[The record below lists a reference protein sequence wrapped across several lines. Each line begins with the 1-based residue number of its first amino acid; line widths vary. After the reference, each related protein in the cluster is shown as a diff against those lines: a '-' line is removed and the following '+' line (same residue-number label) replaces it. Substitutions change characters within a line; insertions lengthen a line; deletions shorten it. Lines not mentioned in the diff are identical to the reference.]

1 MRKAWLLGLAWL
13 AAACSSDT
21 ETARRGQPAPR
32 SRYFALN
39 AFLEDQAKQLNQ
51 RQPGVTK
58 QVRLRTG
65 GQETTLVRQLD
76 WNKELQIFQQAD
88 ITKPALRG
96 AYTVDSTVENGLLR
110 RRYQRRPGIEHPVRQ
125 LTVLT
130 SGPQVVAVEAV
141 ITQDNPLVYSSK
153 TVELRC
159 QNGQVASYRVNGVQK
174 LVLFDSVRYAVSS
187 RVQ

>member
-1 MRKAWLLGLAWL
+1 MRKAWLLGLVWL
-13 AAACSSDT
+13 AAACSSDMGT
-21 ETARRGQPAPR
+21 TPGQPAPR

-39 AFLEDQAKQLNQ
+39 SFLEEQAKQLNQ

-65 GQETTLVRQLD
+65 GQETTQVKQLD
-76 WNKELQIFQQAD
+76 WSKELQIFQQAD

-96 AYTVDSTVENGLLR
+96 AYTVDSTVENGILR

-125 LTVLT
+125 LTVLS
-130 SGPQVVAVEAV
+130 SGQQVVAVEAV
-141 ITQDNPLVYSSK
+141 ITQDNPLVYSNK
-153 TVELRC
+153 TIELRC

>member
-1 MRKAWLLGLAWL
+1 MRKAWLLGMGWL
-13 AAACSSDT
+13 AAACSSNT
-21 ETARRGQPAPR
+21 GTTPGQPAPR

-39 AFLEDQAKQLNQ
+39 SFLEEQAKQLNQ

-65 GQETTLVRQLD
+65 GQETTQVKQLD
-76 WNKELQIFQQAD
+76 WRKELQIFQQAD

-96 AYTVDSTVENGLLR
+96 AYTVDSTVENGILR

-125 LTVLT
+125 LTVL
-130 SGPQVVAVEAV
+130 SNGPQVVAVEAV
-141 ITQDNPLVYSSK
+141 ITQDNPLVYSNK
-153 TVELRC
+153 TVELHC